1 MIAFDAAHRA
11 VHYPEERRFRIW
23 IKPAILWGIVIAV
36 IIPFAIAWLQY
47 TLFGLPHIAPVLQY
61 NPPSPTAPHG
71 FPLAIRYTHFFNFL
85 FLTMLIRSGISI
97 LMDHPRLYF
106 NDHCTPGSEWFRFTP
121 LKVPKDRFWTA
132 KDDQQR
138 SGHPPRTVKMGEPTR
153 TTFSPLFIGECSLT
167 QCPILIRVK
176 FRISVPSSSGSPL

>member
-132 KDDQQR
+132 KDDAGDIPSRWNCDFCHMQ
-138 SGHPPRTVKMGEPTR
+138 
-153 TTFSPLFIGECSLT
+153 
-167 QCPILIRVK
+167 
-176 FRISVPSSSGSPL
+176 RISQEYAVIGIDHYEKCSCKEWCTGSISR